1 MELRRLRYFVAAA
14 EELSFRRAAD
24 RINLA
29 QSALSRQIA
38 ALEEELGVD
47 LFERRY
53 TGARLTEAG
62 RAFLGDAT
70 RILADVDRA
79 RETVASVA
87 FGIGGRVR
95 LAVCEDA
102 TTPTFATII
111 AAYRERFPNVA
122 LDLFEMPSAMQASA
136 LRRGDI
142 DAGLLLPPVPGT
154 GIQCYE
160 LWRENWLVVMQT
172 GHRLERLSVIEIAD
186 LAHENFITAHP
197 EFGPGCHHQTQEMF
211 LSAGIAPP
219 IVASAFHRLTMTM
232 LVRSGAG
239 VTLVPGA
246 FAGSALAGISMRPL
260 ASGDHKMCVSVA
272 YPDGDMQGTVA
283 QFLRVASAT
292 AATVARG

>member
-87 FGIGGRVR
+87 SGIGGRVR
-95 LAVCEDA
+95 LAICEDA

-111 AAYRERFPNVA
+111 AAYRERCPNVA
-122 LDLFEMPSAMQASA
+122 LDLFEMPSAMQAPA

-142 DAGLLLPPVPGT
+142 DAGLLLPPVQGA
-154 GIQCYE
+154 GIQCDE
-160 LWRENWLVVMQT
+160 LWREDWLVVMQT
-172 GHRLERLSVIEIAD
+172 GHRLERLSFIQIAD
-186 LAHENFITAHP
+186 LAHENFITGHP
-197 EFGPGCHHQTQEMF
+197 DFGPGCHHQTQAMF

-219 IVASAFHRLTMTM
+219 IVACAFRRLTMTM
-232 LVRSGAG
+232 LVQSGAG

-246 FAGSALAGISMRPL
+246 FAGSALAGISLRPL
-260 ASGDHKMCVSVA
+260 ASGDHKMRVSAA

-283 QFLRVASAT
+283 QFLRVASA
-292 AATVARG
+292 ASSS